1 MRRHILTA
9 VMSFITVA
17 GAVAAPVSKNEAMDS
32 AKKFLRERGIK
43 SQIHELSSR
52 SRADVTTQAYYIFN
66 IGSDEGFV
74 IIAGD
79 DRARN
84 ILAYSDQGSI
94 TPAAMPESCRV
105 WLAQY
110 DSEIASLPASV
121 SATDIAAA
129 DDGHYP
135 TEVISPLL
143 PCKWNQGAPYNYD
156 LPIDP
161 TTGKRCVTGCVAT
174 AVAQIMYYYRYP
186 ERGVGSVSYDDKGT
200 IRSIDF
206 ADYPAF
212 DWDGMHDTYTSSTT
226 EAEAAPVASLM
237 KAVGYASK
245 MAYTSD
251 VSGAQHLVAGM
262 AMIDNFGYDKNMRR
276 YERSRMSDRE
286 WNDILISDLKAGHP
300 VLYTGRNPE
309 GAHAF
314 VCDGY
319 DGNGYYHI
327 NWGWGGKSDGYFA
340 LSALTPPSQ
349 SIGGTDSGYSL
360 NQQILTNIAPAG
372 RADDKPQREGLMSLY
387 ELYYRNG
394 DDFHKSSTTPVI
406 TSSLEDARLFIY
418 AYNRSMSEFTG
429 DVCVADLTDG
439 TMRPMMTQSVY
450 FLGVDA
456 YTGLSFNISDIPGMT
471 DGTYKVGFYY
481 RSNTSDQWYPIL
493 PSTIDNP
500 STCTVTVNGDNVT
513 FTSIY
518 PDNALRLDSAPV
530 FTPLYSLG
538 KTTWRFSVSN
548 DGDTRF
554 EGYTGI
560 AFINAAGEY
569 KTIFTPTVCS
579 AGVTTDVEI
588 TNTLSSLVSGSYKAA
603 PFYTTSSEPKA
614 DNITLLAEPV
624 NVDIYTI
631 VLLSTTGNYMVI
643 DGNTSS
649 LGLMIRNT
657 GRIDW
662 TSSLEGKIFAEDG
675 TPLPGRIYTD
685 RLTVNAGQPVQVSL
699 LTEGLN
705 LKTGTYNVSFS
716 PANAPETV
724 LATFPL
730 IVMAD
735 YTALD
740 EINADNAVI
749 KVEPGTI
756 TVTSP
761 VAIAAVSVHDMSG
774 RLMVNRQ
781 SDDTTLTIDTDNL
794 SDGIYI
800 LSVKTTD
807 GNMTSKKVIIK
818 H

>member
-1 MRRHILTA
+1 MRRYIITA
-9 VMSFITVA
+9 IMSFVTVA
-17 GAVAAPVSKNEAMDS
+17 GAVAAPVSKNEAIHS
-32 AKKFLRERGIK
+32 AKKFLEGRGII
-43 SQIHELSSR
+43 SQLHEVSSR
-52 SRADVTTQAYYIFN
+52 SRAGEADQAYHIFN
-66 IGSDEGFV
+66 IGNNDGFV

-84 ILAYSDQGSI
+84 VLAYSDLGSI
-94 TPAAMPESCRV
+94 DPASMPEACSA

-110 DSEIASLPASV
+110 AGEISSLTAS
-121 SATDIAAA
+121 DIAATGN
-129 DDGHYP
+129 DDIYS

-143 PCKWNQGAPYNYD
+143 PCKWDQGTPYNYD
-156 LPIDP
+156 CPIDP

-212 DWDGMHDTYTSSTT
+212 DWDGMHDTYTSTTT

-251 VSGAQHLVAGM
+251 VSGAQHLVAGL
-262 AMIDNFGYDKNMRR
+262 AMINNFGYDKNMHR
-276 YERSRMSDRE
+276 YERSRMTDEE

-319 DGNGYYHI
+319 DGKGYYHI

-340 LSALTPPSQ
+340 LSALTPPTQ
-349 SIGGTDSGYSL
+349 SIGGTGSGYSL
-360 NQQILTNIAPAG
+360 GQQILTNIAPAG
-372 RADDKPQREGLMSLY
+372 NADDKPQQEGLMSLY
-387 ELYYRNG
+387 ELYYRDG
-394 DDFHKSSTTPVI
+394 TDFHKSSTTPVL

-418 AYNRSMSEFTG
+418 AYNRGMGEFSG
-429 DVCVADLTDG
+429 DICVADLTDG
-439 TMRPMMTQSVY
+439 TMRPMMTQQVY
-450 FLGVDA
+450 FLNVDDF
-456 YTGLSFNISDIPGMT
+456 TGISFNIADIPGMT

-481 RSNTSDQWYPIL
+481 RANTSDQWYPIL

-500 STCTVTVNGDNVT
+500 STCTVTVNGSNVT

-518 PDNALRLDSAPV
+518 PDNTLRLVSAPV
-530 FTPLYSLG
+530 FTPLYSIG
-538 KTTWRFSVSN
+538 KQTWQFSVEN
-548 DGDTRF
+548 DGNTRF

-560 AFINAAGEY
+560 AFINAAGQY
-569 KTIFTPTVCS
+569 TTIFTPTVCS
-579 AGVTTDVEI
+579 SGSTTDIEI
-588 TNTLSSLVSGSYKAA
+588 TNTLSSLVSGTYKVA
-603 PFYTTSSEPKA
+603 PFFTTSSDPKA

-624 NVDIYTI
+624 DVDIYTI

-649 LGLMIRNT
+649 LGLSIRNI
-657 GRIDW
+657 GRIKW
-662 TSSLEGKIFAEDG
+662 QSSLEGKIFAEDG
-675 TPLPGRIYTD
+675 TPLSGRIYTD
-685 RLTVNAGQPVQVSL
+685 QLTVDKDQSLQVSL
-699 LTEGLN
+699 MTEGLD
-705 LKTGTYNVSFS
+705 LKRGSYNVSFS

-730 IVMAD
+730 IVMDD
-735 YTALD
+735 YSALG
-740 EINADNAVI
+740 EISAENTGIAVA
-749 KVEPGTI
+749 PGSV

-761 VAIAAVSVHDMSG
+761 VAIAAISIHDMSG
-774 RLMVNRQ
+774 RMILTRQ
-781 SDDTTLTIDTDNL
+781 VDDNTITVGTENL
-794 SDGIYI
+794 ADGIYI

-807 GNMTSKKVIIK
+807 GNQTAKKIIIK